1 MIHKIHVI
9 IVPNSTVNSYLGD
22 AELIVRSKYHG
33 KFVHTES
40 CEQCL
45 FMFK

>member
-1 MIHKIHVI
+1 M
-9 IVPNSTVNSYLGD
+9 PNSTVNSYLGN
-22 AELIVRSKYHG
+22 AELIVRLKYPG

-45 FMFK
+45 FMFE